1 VSRWRDIRSRE
12 AAEAALPLLR
22 NETAVR
28 LRERLTDEGYRRVA
42 ELLEGRPDV
51 GLWVDDQG
59 EDLELLR
66 WFPGLR
72 RLQARSLRL
81 RSIEGVVATPS
92 LDVVELGDT
101 LRPVSLAPI
110 AVLRRLSALYV
121 NGTWRHPE
129 VISGLTGLETLAI
142 GTIDLELLL
151 PLTGLRRFTSGL
163 GSIHHWERLP
173 EVGRLE
179 RLELYRLRRITEVAP
194 VAELPA
200 LRHLSLASISAIKS
214 IPSLGRCLELRRV
227 DLDSMKGITD
237 LQGIADAPKLR
248 YLLLVAMPQLRPES
262 LRPFM
267 GHPSLKA
274 GQFGLASLR
283 RNAEAREVIGLPSLT
298 DAYPWQSD
306 DLSD

>member
-1 VSRWRDIRSRE
+1 VSRWRDIRSRDAVE
-12 AAEAALPLLR
+12 ATLPLLPGD
-22 NETAVR
+22 TSVR

-51 GLWVDDQG
+51 ALWVDDLG
-59 EDLELLR
+59 EDLAFLR
-66 WFPGLR
+66 SFPDLR
-72 RLQARSLRL
+72 RLVARSLRL
-81 RSIEGVVATPS
+81 RSIEGITATPR
-92 LDVVELGDT
+92 LEVLELGDT

-110 AVLRRLSALYV
+110 AGLARLSALHV

-163 GSIHHWERLP
+163 GTIHHWERLL

-179 RLELYRLRRITEVAP
+179 RLELYRLRRIADAEP
-194 VAELPA
+194 IAELPA
-200 LRHLSLASISAIKS
+200 LRHLSLASISAITT

-227 DLDSMKGITD
+227 DLDTMKGITD
-237 LQGIADAPKLR
+237 LRGIADAPKLR
-248 YLLLVAMPQLRPES
+248 YLLLVAMPQLRPEA
-262 LRPFM
+262 LRPFV

-274 GQFGLASLR
+274 GLFGFGSLR
-283 RNAEAREVIGLPSLT
+283 RNAEARELIGLPPGDGHLWYT
-298 DAYPWQSD
+298 D